1 MFGRLPNAAVAMSSV
16 ALAQILFNTGAGLKY
31 TDMTARQIDGSR
43 ILCSFRNDPECAFM
57 ITMCRR
63 YLT

>member
-1 MFGRLPNAAVAMSSV
+1 MMVGRLPNAAV
-16 ALAQILFNTGAGLKY
+16 AQILFNTGAGLKY
-31 TDMTARQIDGSR
+31 TDMTARQIDGNR
-43 ILCSFRNDPECAFM
+43 ILCSFRNDPECAFI